1 MTSSVR
7 GLLAC
12 HVISFASRR
21 NRFCAG
27 WCNARVRVEV
37 AVVAAVAI
45 GYGTAVASPGSAA
58 ATGPPA
64 ISELRGCKT
73 RGEGRSPQ
81 KPPPTPGVRLGPLVI
96 WPSVRGRSQPTSNSD
111 WRYVVKAPV
120 ILPARVKVVLAIAP
134 QAVSRAAFQSHRRGY
149 VSAVRFEACR
159 ELEPAFAYH
168 GIVGK
173 LTGFPF
179 AIGLTRGSD
188 CIPMELWVDGRATPI
203 RRVVPVGRRSC

>member
-1 MTSSVR
+1 
-7 GLLAC
+7 
-12 HVISFASRR
+12 
-21 NRFCAG
+21 
-27 WCNARVRVEV
+27 V
-37 AVVAAVAI
+37 ATVAI
-45 GYGTAVASPGSAA
+45 GCATAGAASGMAA

-96 WPSVRGRSQPTSNSD
+96 WPSVRGRSQPTNNSD
-111 WRYVVKAPV
+111 WPYVVKAPV
-120 ILPARVKVVLAIAP
+120 ILPARVKVVLAVAAR
-134 QAVSRAAFQSHRRGY
+134 AVARAAFQSHRRGY
-149 VSAVRFEACR
+149 VHAVRFEACR
-159 ELEPAFAYH
+159 EREPAFAYR

-179 AIGLTRGSD
+179 AIGLTHESD
-188 CIPMELWVDGRATPI
+188 CVPMEVWLPKRGTPI